1 MAGYDSYYIEITTR
15 LRSVRSFC
23 DFLSSGGTVGVA
35 SADGKRYGDVTP
47 DLLARTRK
55 EAEALD
61 RIRRQLCPERADED
75 VSPAL
80 YTCELNGSRPPRKA
94 GRAQS

>member
-1 MAGYDSYYIEITTR
+1 MAGHDSYYIEITTR

-35 SADGKRYGDVTP
+35 SADGSRYGDVTT

-61 RIRRQLCPERADED
+61 RMRRQLFPDRADEE

-80 YTCELNGSRPPRKA
+80 YTCGLTGSRQLRKA

>member
-1 MAGYDSYYIEITTR
+1 MAGHDSYYIEITTR

-35 SADGKRYGDVTP
+35 PADGSRYGDVTS

-55 EAEALD
+55 DAETLD
-61 RIRRQLCPERADED
+61 RMRRQLFPDRADEE

-80 YTCELNGSRPPRKA
+80 YTCEVTGS
-94 GRAQS
+94 GRSRRGDRARS

>member
-1 MAGYDSYYIEITTR
+1 MAGHDSYYIEITTR

-35 SADGKRYGDVTP
+35 SADGSRYGDVTT

-61 RIRRQLCPERADED
+61 RIRRQLFPDRADEE

-80 YTCELNGSRPPRKA
+80 YTCGLTGSRQLRKA